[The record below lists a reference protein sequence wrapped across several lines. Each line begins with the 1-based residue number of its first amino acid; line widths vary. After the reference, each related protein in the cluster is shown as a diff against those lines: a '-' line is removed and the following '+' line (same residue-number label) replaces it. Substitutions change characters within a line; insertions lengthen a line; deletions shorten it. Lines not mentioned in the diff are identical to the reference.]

1 MGCLAPV
8 LVQLVVEIVPD
19 VRTTL
24 KLAVPYVPAGW
35 DVGWIV
41 GGRVAVQVLAEQS
54 GAIASS
60 PKPRGYRRVFPS
72 QVSKFHETA
81 QGWNVAQNA
90 VVVGVLPGKERG
102 TGRAT

>member
-35 DVGWIV
+35 DIGSIV

-60 PKPRGYRRVFPS
+60 PKPRGDRRVLPS
-72 QVSKFHETA
+72 HETA
-81 QGWNVAQNA
+81 QGRGVAQDV
-90 VVVGVLPGKERG
+90 VVVGVLPCKDRG
-102 TGRAT
+102 TGRAA